1 MTPSGLK
8 LGIDGNKLTVRFRS
22 ASSAPDY
29 GAGWSS
35 APRLNLP
42 ASSATSIPSSA
53 SIPELTPPS
62 PRPNTRP
69 STRPVS
75 PTPISRPSAPA
86 TLESFAR
93 HIWAWLKD
101 KRALQLR
108 SKRLT
113 VTETVSLGDKRF
125 VSIVKVDDRHF
136 LIGGS
141 TSSIAL
147 LTDLPAHPQE
157 PEAFETI
164 LSESWANARKGA

>member
-8 LGIDGNKLTVRFRS
+8 VGIDGRKLTVRFRS
-22 ASSAPDY
+22 ASSAPEY

-35 APRLNLP
+35 APHLSLP
-42 ASSATSIPSSA
+42 ASSAA

-62 PRPNTRP
+62 PRP
-69 STRPVS
+69 STRPGTRPVP
-75 PTPISRPSAPA
+75 PTPISRPSATP

-93 HIWAWLKD
+93 QIWAWLKD

>member
-8 LGIDGNKLTVRFRS
+8 VGIDGRKLTVRFRA
-22 ASSAPDY
+22 ASSARDY

-35 APRLNLP
+35 APRLSLP
-42 ASSATSIPSSA
+42 ASSPA
-53 SIPELTPPS
+53 SIPELTPTS
-62 PRPNTRP
+62 PRP
-69 STRPVS
+69 STRPVP
-75 PTPISRPSAPA
+75 PTLISRLSTPS
-86 TLESFAR
+86 TLDSIAR
-93 HIWAWLKD
+93 HIWAWVKA

-141 TSSIAL
+141 ASSINL
-147 LTDLPAHPQE
+147 LTDLPGHPQE